1 MQRHFGRIMRTL
13 SVSRMKTSSCSLWQ
27 PPVDIYESETDLIV
41 FVEVAGIEPEMI
53 KVMAETN
60 MLTISGER
68 KCEINGIIHV
78 HRLEV
83 EYGHFACRIPLPL
96 SVNVDLTRSEIKNGF
111 LIVRMPIV
119 RHHGSVEINV
129 R

>member
-1 MQRHFGRIMRTL
+1 
-13 SVSRMKTSSCSLWQ
+13 MKTSSCSLWQ
-27 PPVDIYESETDLIV
+27 PPVDIYESDTELII
-41 FVEVAGIEPEMI
+41 FAEVAGIEPE
-53 KVMAETN
+53 KVRVMAETN

-68 KCEINGIIHV
+68 KCELNGINHV

-83 EYGHFACRIPLPL
+83 EYGHFACRVPLPL
-96 SVNVDLTRSEIKNGF
+96 SVDVDKTHSEIKNGF

-119 RHHGSVEINV
+119 RHQGTVEINV

>member
-41 FVEVAGIEPEMI
+41 FAEVAGIEPEMI